1 MAKQTANI
9 ASEPSSDFLP
19 CRPSRMVQ
27 VSPPNET
34 PMMAA
39 DMSPSMRKSIETVA
53 IDGGEKAIVR

>member
-1 MAKQTANI
+1 
-9 ASEPSSDFLP
+9 
-19 CRPSRMVQ
+19 MVQ

-53 IDGGEKAIVR
+53 IDGGEKAIVRVQPREK